1 VWTPKSQDVLPLCKG
16 FNESARRQT
25 KDYLHSKP
33 LSFLGQFSPMEEGL
47 TMQFGTTIQRITRET
62 LAEWAAAIQVIMKE
76 TGPYKSLKERE
87 SVIMIME
94 HLCNFHQ
101 KYEEVYGLMEETTT
115 FGKVKGN
122 AVHIQSTGYGVKV
135 LCGLLMAD
143 RLHVID
149 KIRKE
154 ERERV
159 CFERMDNSDL
169 PADGKNCNICQD
181 PLDTETPEGT
191 SEQGLKLIICCQ
203 QVIGETCLKEWL
215 ARSGPSVRKNCPNC
229 RFDFPM
235 CFLVKLFGEG
245 YQMEVDSEEGGDDL
259 EDTIVIEQP
268 REVINLLSPSR
279 DQSPEPL
286 GPEASRLERSL
297 APSPAVEIPDPTFIT
312 SRSLSPSP
320 ALIAAGYRPAVGPP
334 SMLGAVFLNPVHTHI
349 PRGADGMPDFGNA
362 WSFGGPQVERA
373 DDFMTEG

>member
-1 VWTPKSQDVLPLCKG
+1 MLPLCKG
-16 FNESARRQT
+16 FNEAARRQT

-101 KYEEVYGLMEETTT
+101 KYEEVYGLMEETST

-143 RLHVID
+143 RLHVIE

-159 CFERMDNSDL
+159 CFERVDNSDL
-169 PADGKNCNICQD
+169 PADGKNCNVCQD

-203 QVIGETCLKEWL
+203 QVIGEFCLKEWL
-215 ARSGPSVRKNCPNC
+215 ARSGPSLRKNCPNC
-229 RFDFPM
+229 RFDFPS

-245 YQMEVDSEEGGDDL
+245 YQMEVDSEDGGDDL
-259 EDTIVIEQP
+259 EDTIVVEQP
-268 REVINLLSPSR
+268 REVIDLLSPS
-279 DQSPEPL
+279 PEPP
-286 GPEASRLERSL
+286 GSEDSRLERS
-297 APSPAVEIPDPTFIT
+297 ATPSPTPSPAVENPELTSFIARR
-312 SRSLSPSP
+312 SPSLSPT
-320 ALIAAGYRPAVGPP
+320 LLMIAGDYRPAVGPP
-334 SMLGAVFLNPVHTHI
+334 SVL
-349 PRGADGMPDFGNA
+349 GADGMPDFGNA
-362 WSFGGPQVERA
+362 WSLERA
-373 DDFMTEG
+373 DDFMLEG

>member
-1 VWTPKSQDVLPLCKG
+1 MLPLCKG
-16 FNESARRQT
+16 FNEAARRQT

-76 TGPYKSLKERE
+76 AGPYKSLKERE

-101 KYEEVYGLMEETTT
+101 KYEEVYGLMEETST

-143 RLHVID
+143 RLHVIE

-159 CFERMDNSDL
+159 CFERVDNSDL
-169 PADGKNCNICQD
+169 PADGKNCNVCQD

-203 QVIGETCLKEWL
+203 QVIGEFCLKEWL
-215 ARSGPSVRKNCPNC
+215 ARSGPSIRKNCPNC
-229 RFDFPM
+229 RFDFPF

-245 YQMEVDSEEGGDDL
+245 YQMEVDSEDGADDL
-259 EDTIVIEQP
+259 EDTIVVEQP
-268 REVINLLSPSR
+268 REVIDLLSPS
-279 DQSPEPL
+279 PEPP
-286 GPEASRLERSL
+286 GSEDSRLERSP
-297 APSPAVEIPDPTFIT
+297 APSPAVENPDLTSFIARR
-312 SRSLSPSP
+312 SPSLSPT
-320 ALIAAGYRPAVGPP
+320 LLMIAGDYRPAVGRP
-334 SMLGAVFLNPVHTHI
+334 SVLGA
-349 PRGADGMPDFGNA
+349 DSMPDFGNA
-362 WSFGGPQVERA
+362 WSLERP
-373 DDFMTEG
+373 DDFMLEG